1 MRDDRAKLFDILEAI
16 QRIEKYAQLGRQAF
30 EQDELVQTWMI
41 HNLSV
46 IGEASRALSAG
57 LKDIHPKVPW
67 SQIISLRNT
76 IVHQY
81 FDIDNDVVWNIIE
94 CDIPEFKQQI
104 QAIIK
109 K

>member
-16 QRIEKYAQLGRQAF
+16 ERIEKYAQLGRQAF

-41 HNLSV
+41 YNLSV
-46 IGEASRALSAG
+46 IGEASRALSTSF
-57 LKDIHPKVPW
+57 KEIHREVPW
-67 SQIISLRNT
+67 YQIIGLRNT

-104 QAIIK
+104 QAITK